1 MDCAEGQIHFVL
13 LRRRRRCHRCSRI
26 IIQESFANADPTAAD
41 IVGRDR
47 LFRHLNSY
55 QVESMLAAA
64 TRLTSV
70 LKTSDVS
77 PKLNVS
83 ENDQDVSVVP
93 PAVVFRKSNQHGHAH
108 TRLQDRRLKM
118 NVCPRGRA
126 VLPLHFFQRSEK
138 KTLALRARHEKI
150 HKQNS
155 AAKDTNQLLG
165 LGTRIHR

>member
-1 MDCAEGQIHFVL
+1 MFPY
-13 LRRRRRCHRCSRI
+13 
-26 IIQESFANADPTAAD
+26 IQESFAGADPTAAH

-47 LFRHLNSY
+47 LFCHLNLHA
-55 QVESMLAAA
+55 VESMLAAA

-108 TRLQDRRLKM
+108 ARLQDRRLKM

-126 VLPLHFFQRSEK
+126 VLPLHFFQQSEK
-138 KTLALRARHEKI
+138 NARTSRKT
-150 HKQNS
+150 
-155 AAKDTNQLLG
+155 
-165 LGTRIHR
+165 